1 METST
6 IVWIIFGV
14 IAFII
19 LVVLPLV
26 MHFVFYKKLE
36 DACLIYY
43 EETTEGSTTP
53 VKKYFGPTVD
63 DKGTITSSALFNAYN
78 AKNSTATTPYTEGP
92 GFVFKWLWPFD
103 GYTRVESSEDAT
115 ASGKVPAGYTF
126 DTDKYTC
133 TKATGETYVN
143 YSDFNDEKKKP
154 TERETFVTDETP
166 AIINAESLYPA
177 ENPADFLPPN
187 SAYTDLTQNNFL
199 DTGYHYQMNTTMS
212 TNKNADLML
221 GLRPQIEVPVTN
233 VGPWNNSTWQQYV
246 PMKNCGC

>member
-6 IVWIIFGV
+6 ILIVVAVVIVLIFV
-14 IAFII
+14 AWLF
-19 LVVLPLV
+19 V
-26 MHFVFYKKLE
+26 MRFVFYKKLE

-43 EETTEGSTTP
+43 EETTEGSTSP

-63 DKGTITSSALFNAYN
+63 DKGTITASALTNAYN

-92 GFVFKWLWPFD
+92 GFVFKWLWPF
-103 GYTRVESSEDAT
+103 GGFSRVETSEDAT

-126 DTDKYTC
+126 DTNKYTC

-143 YSDFNDEKKKP
+143 YSDLGDEKKKP
-154 TERETFVTDETP
+154 AERETFVTDETP
-166 AIINAESLYPA
+166 AIMNAESLYPA

>member
-6 IVWIIFGV
+6 WIIIIVVV
-14 IAFII
+14 IVVII
-19 LVVLPLV
+19 LVWMVV
-26 MHFVFYKKLE
+26 MRFVIYKKLE

-43 EETTEGSTTP
+43 EESTDDGKTN
-53 VKKYFGPTVD
+53 KLYFGPTME
-63 DKGTITSSALFNAYN
+63 GETIKASALTNAYN
-78 AKNSTATTPYTEGP
+78 AKNKVTEGP
-92 GFVFKWLWPFD
+92 GFVFKWLWPF
-103 GYTRVESSEDAT
+103 GGFSRVETSEDAT
-115 ASGKVPAGYTF
+115 ASGKIPAGYTF

-143 YSDFNDEKKKP
+143 YSDLGDEKKKP
-154 TERETFVTDETP
+154 AEQETFVTDETP
-166 AIINAESLYPA
+166 AIMNAESLYPA

>member
-6 IVWIIFGV
+6 ILIIVAVG
-14 IAFII
+14 II
-19 LVVLPLV
+19 LLIVSWLMI

-43 EETTEGSTTP
+43 EETSDDGKTNN
-53 VKKYFGPTVD
+53 KLYFGPTME
-63 DKGTITSSALFNAYN
+63 GETIKASALTNAYN

-115 ASGKVPAGYTF
+115 ASGKVPAGHHF

-133 TKATGETYVN
+133 PKNTGETYVN
-143 YSDFNDEKKKP
+143 YSDFGDEKKKP
-154 TERETFVTDETP
+154 AERETFVTDETP
-166 AIINAESLYPA
+166 AIMNAESLYPA

>member
-6 IVWIIFGV
+6 ILIIVAVV
-14 IAFII
+14 IVLI
-19 LVVLPLV
+19 VVGWL
-26 MHFVFYKKLE
+26 MIMRFVFYKKLE

-43 EETTEGSTTP
+43 EESNDDGKTN
-53 VKKYFGPTVD
+53 KLYFGPNME
-63 DKGTITSSALFNAYN
+63 GETIKTSALTNAYN
-78 AKNSTATTPYTEGP
+78 AKNKVEDGP
-92 GFVFKWLWPFD
+92 GFVFKWLWPF
-103 GYTRVESSEDAT
+103 GGFSRVETAEEAT
-115 ASGKVPAGYTF
+115 ASDRIPAGHTF
-126 DTDKYTC
+126 NADNYTC
-133 TKATGETYVN
+133 PKATGETYVN
-143 YSDFNDEKKKP
+143 YSVLGDEKKKP
-154 TERETFVTDETP
+154 AERETFVTDETP
-166 AIINAESLYPA
+166 AIMNAESLYPA

>member
-6 IVWIIFGV
+6 ILIIVVVVIVVFVVGWILI
-14 IAFII
+14 
-19 LVVLPLV
+19 
-26 MHFVFYKKLE
+26 MYFVFYKKLE

-43 EETTEGSTTP
+43 EESDAEGKTN
-53 VKKYFGPTVD
+53 KLYFGPTLD
-63 DKGTITSSALFNAYN
+63 DKGEIKTSALTNAYN
-78 AKNSTATTPYTEGP
+78 AKNKTQDGP
-92 GFVFKWLWPFD
+92 SFVFKWLWPF
-103 GYTRVESSEDAT
+103 GGFSRVETSEEAT
-115 ASGKVPAGYTF
+115 ASDKIPAGHTF
-126 DTDKYTC
+126 DADKYTC
-133 TKATGETYVN
+133 PKATGETYVN
-143 YSDFNDEKKKP
+143 YSELNEEKKKP

-166 AIINAESLYPA
+166 AIMNAESLYPA